1 MDGVGAEVGDREET
15 SGLVEDRLVGVRH
28 RLRDGVG
35 AHGVRDG
42 DLFDQLEPTELV
54 ADVPD
59 VDRAVPA
66 SRVSVL

>member
-1 MDGVGAEVGDREET
+1 MGVW
-15 SGLVEDRLVGVRH
+15 H

-42 DLFDQLEPTELV
+42 DLFDQLETPELV

-59 VDRAVPA
+59 VDGAVA
-66 SRVSVL
+66 TARVSVL